1 MSASRGL
8 LNLAMEPSRPSQV
21 NNNPIQSIHPNVFP
35 NTPYKEEKRDI
46 GHIFLLKTYS
56 YLRFH

>member
-8 LNLAMEPSRPSQV
+8 LNWAMEPSRPSQV
-21 NNNPIQSIHPNVFP
+21 NNNPIQSIHPNV
-35 NTPYKEEKRDI
+35 YKEEQRDI